1 MIWIWAGFIVL
12 VLLMLALDLGV
23 FHRTAHVV
31 SMREALT
38 WSAVWITMGLSFS
51 VFVYYGYE
59 HHWLGLGNTV
69 DAVDGMING
78 GTTATIK
85 YLTGYVVEKS
95 LSVDNIFVI
104 AMIFGFFAVPPLYQ
118 HRVLFWGI
126 LGALAMRGV
135 MIALGAALIAQYH
148 WVLYV
153 FGVFL
158 IITGIKMLI
167 VKTDYTDPNQN
178 IVVRLTRRF
187 FPITSRFHGE
197 HFAVRAGAPASYE
210 SEFPGTVAL
219 PDEAVNQARPG
230 TWMLTPL
237 ALALIMVE
245 FTDLIFAVD
254 SIPAIFAITGDPF
267 LVFTSNV
274 FAILGLRS
282 LYFALGGM
290 LEKFRYLKVAL
301 ALVLMVV
308 GVKMLVA
315 RWLKEMLG
323 SGFNFYLL
331 GVVLLILGAGVAVS
345 LIADRRGEKAA

>member
-1 MIWIWAGFIVL
+1 MIWIWVGFIAL

-23 FHRTAHVV
+23 FHRKAHVV
-31 SMREALT
+31 SMKEALT

-51 VFVYYGYE
+51 VFVYFGYE

-69 DAVDGMING
+69 DAVDGVINNG
-78 GTTATIK
+78 MTATIK

-126 LGALAMRGV
+126 LGALAMRGA
-135 MIALGAALIAQYH
+135 MIALGAALIAEYH

-167 VKTDYTDPNQN
+167 LKTDHTDPNQN

-187 FPITSRFHGE
+187 FPITSRFHGQ

-315 RWLKEMLG
+315 KWLKEMLG